1 MKHDIK
7 TLENKSAGTFELN
20 PAIFS
25 APLRMD
31 IVHRMVRWQM
41 AKARSGN
48 HQTKEIWAVR
58 GTTKKPFRQK
68 GTGNARQGSLRSPHM
83 RGGAVVF
90 GPHKRDHGFS
100 LPKKVRKLAM
110 RIILSSKVSSGAF
123 VVVDELKLK
132 DQKSKGLQKLI
143 QNNGW
148 TAPLFVGG
156 TEVDQNFCKA
166 SRNIPHV
173 NVLPQQGIN
182 VLSVLKCKTL
192 VMTKDAIHHLE
203 ARLG

>member
-1 MKHDIK
+1 MKWDIK
-7 TLENKSAGTFELN
+7 TLDNKSAGTMDLSEHVFGS
-20 PAIFS
+20 PVRA
-25 APLRMD
+25 D
-31 IVHRMVRWQM
+31 IVHRMIRWQM

-48 HQTKEIWAVR
+48 HQTKEIWAVS

-90 GPHKRDHGFS
+90 GPHKRDHSFD
-100 LPKKVRKLAM
+100 LPKKVRKLAL
-110 RIILSSKVSSGAF
+110 RTILSTKVAEGSLII
-123 VVVDELKLK
+123 VDELKSAEV
-132 DQKSKGLQKLI
+132 KSKTLKAI
-143 QNNGW
+143 IEKNGW
-148 TAPLFVGG
+148 SHPLFIGG
-156 TEVDQNFCKA
+156 EVLDQNFCKA

-173 NVLPQQGIN
+173 NVLPQQGAN
-182 VLSVLKCKTL
+182 VLSILKCKTL